1 MLGFLLSVVILVTFG
16 VLQEREAKFLS
27 LESQWIFIAIL
38 PLLVALFIGGY
49 ITRFSGFGFDLEA
62 ALKEPVSASIDISAT
77 EVIAKVPAAEKQ
89 SVEYLESLSAE
100 KKASIR
106 LLRFDLGRAE
116 YYIPIDVQVYLGS
129 LPDLQFLEVIS
140 AEGRF
145 VCFLPASYFRLEAIG
160 STAQQFDADQIVKFT
175 ESLRNNNVLD
185 DFREVAVTRTVNSR
199 DNLLDV
205 IKLMWEEQVGITAV
219 LSADNRYLG
228 VLFIQDVEKK
238 IANAVLKSQGK

>member
-1 MLGFLLSVVILVTFG
+1 M
-16 VLQEREAKFLS
+16 
-27 LESQWIFIAIL
+27 
-38 PLLVALFIGGY
+38 
-49 ITRFSGFGFDLEA
+49 TR
-62 ALKEPVSASIDISAT
+62 K
-77 EVIAKVPAAEKQ
+77 
-89 SVEYLESLSAE
+89 E
-100 KKASIR
+100 KKIIVGFFAVSGYPGDLWGTSRKGSKIPEPR
-106 LLRFDLGRAE
+106 KSVDLYRNPATAGGAFHRRRFDLGRAE